1 MSSSV
6 HLPVGQS
13 ASTLQNFAQVGWVLL
28 SGLKQVLP
36 TSHVAPLGSHASPSA
51 VGGDERSR
59 QANRPSPP
67 KHPRSQVCPLGQ
79 FCEMVLQMA
88 TPAGPSSQV
97 ALASKTAAA
106 KNISGDR
113 ARKKRMNLAGDAT
126 RPAGVRQAS
135 VPDRTSTRE
144 DAAALT
150 LLWAEGTPCWFLG
163 SSPVSSA

>member
-1 MSSSV
+1 MMSSSV

-51 VGGDERSR
+51 VGGDERPW
-59 QANRPSPP
+59 QP
-67 KHPRSQVCPLGQ
+67 KHPRWQVCRLGQ